1 MQPVSTDRA
10 MRMLCMFRVVI
21 RCQRRLWYER
31 WTPFSRRKRL
41 QAVLRSLRTTI
52 GSSVAICEITLF
64 PVGSTSFHNFLN
76 KTELQPPYRCAL
88 IESARIARGN
98 VLPLHKLRS
107 NVCHHKALIIPDGQ
121 GSIKTTLDFDEGKTI
136 IPEVEYV
143 LKEFINA
150 RKPIGFMGISALL
163 APFVAKHPTITLGKN
178 DDQCKWPFRHFIP
191 IAEKLGANV
200 LLMEQNEICH
210 DNKNLM
216 YSTPSTLYSAP
227 NGNVVDIHDACCSF
241 VACMYQI
248 ADVCNKNNSIKN
260 CTQ

>member
-1 MQPVSTDRA
+1 MNTPARNHLAIGVPTLLTGCGRHDGTNPLVASSIFVHMSRLKIPFQCYAP
-10 MRMLCMFRVVI
+10 
-21 RCQRRLWYER
+21 QRNLTEV
-31 WTPFSRRKRL
+31 FNHFK
-41 QAVLRSLRTTI
+41 
-52 GSSVAICEITLF
+52 
-64 PVGSTSFHNFLN
+64 N